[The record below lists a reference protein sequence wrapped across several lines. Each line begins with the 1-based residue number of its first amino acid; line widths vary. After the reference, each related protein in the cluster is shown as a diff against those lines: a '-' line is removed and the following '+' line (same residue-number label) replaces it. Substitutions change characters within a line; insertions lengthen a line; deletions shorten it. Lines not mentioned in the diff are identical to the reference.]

1 MERYIESEEAVKRIV
16 QMAKLLLD
24 EAEESRDAI
33 YRLYAKKL
41 VGDVLDYC
49 HRDDFPAALIYTC
62 ADLFVQ
68 RITQDR
74 DDTKGLK
81 RVRMDDTE
89 FEFDTNT
96 AASSAAGTLS
106 DFNFSSIRG
115 KMNLYRK
122 VVFP

>member
-1 MERYIESEEAVKRIV
+1 VGTGAIGNRRGRAR
-16 QMAKLLLD
+16 AD
-24 EAEESRDAI
+24 EQRVT
-33 YRLYAKKL
+33 KL
-41 VGDVLDYC
+41 V
-49 HRDDFPAALIYTC
+49 DDFPAALIYTC